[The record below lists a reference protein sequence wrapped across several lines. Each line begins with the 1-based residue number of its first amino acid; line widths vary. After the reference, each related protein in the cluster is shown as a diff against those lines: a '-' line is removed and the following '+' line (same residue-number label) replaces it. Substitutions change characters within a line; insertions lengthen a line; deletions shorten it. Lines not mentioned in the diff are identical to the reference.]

1 MTPPAP
7 LRYATAEDLPALA
20 ALEIAC
26 NPHPWSQ
33 NQLQAALNAGNALW
47 LLPHAQYGVAA
58 MLVWQEM
65 VDEAEILLLDTHP
78 DCRRRGHARQLLAA
92 LQQHARAAAWTR
104 LLLEVRA
111 GNEAALAL
119 YRQCGFKE
127 CGRRRAYYADNGEDA
142 VLMECLC

>member
-7 LRYATAEDLPALA
+7 LRCATTDDLPVLA
-20 ALEIAC
+20 ALEAAC

-47 LLPHAQYGVAA
+47 LLPHPQYGAAA
-58 MLVWQEM
+58 MLVWQQM

-78 DCRRRGHARQLLAA
+78 DCRRHGHARQLLAA
-92 LQQHARAAAWTR
+92 LQQHARAAGWIR

-119 YRQCGFKE
+119 YRGCGFDD
-127 CGRRRAYYADNGEDA
+127 CGRRRGYYADNGEDA